1 MLVNA
6 KLFMFLAVSTHVI
19 SLAKARFASPA
30 GGDAGCRA
38 ALKQNERPVPGTD
51 RSLFIIDASDFQA
64 S

>member
-1 MLVNA
+1 
-6 KLFMFLAVSTHVI
+6 MFLAVSTHVI
-19 SLAKARFASPA
+19 LLAKARFASPA